1 MSPGSRPR
9 LAARARL
16 RADHPTGGTLLL
28 FPERGLALSPTA
40 ADVARLC
47 TGTLTVAEIAVRL
60 AAGYD
65 GAAIECV
72 ERDVLAFLHALEE
85 RGLVVEAG

>member
-1 MSPGSRPR
+1 MSPASRPR

-28 FPERGLALSPTA
+28 WPERGLALSPTA
-40 ADVARLC
+40 ADVAQLC
-47 TGTLTVAEIAVRL
+47 TGTLTVAEIAARL
-60 AAGYD
+60 AARYD
-65 GAAIECV
+65 DAAIERV
-72 ERDVLAFLHALEE
+72 ERDVLAFLHTLEE